1 MYPIRRRG
9 YLPVMP
15 PKDERREALKLVY
28 EQARGCTRCPE
39 FVATRTQV
47 VFGAGNAD
55 ADLMFVGEAPGA
67 NEDRMGLP
75 FVGQAGKLL
84 DQLLNEVGL
93 QRADV
98 FVANVLRCRPPGNRD
113 PHPIEIENCQE
124 YLWRQLELIEPRVV
138 CTLGNF
144 ATKLLRGDNA
154 GITRVHGR
162 DEERVIGTRAVRL
175 YPLYHPAAALYTPR
189 MLEVL
194 REDFSRIPALLA
206 QGAPDQPVTE
216 EPELVV
222 EPEERALPEPAVPV
236 ADQLDLF

>member
-84 DQLLNEVGL
+84 DQMLSEVGL

-98 FVANVLRCRPPGNRD
+98 FVANVLKCLR
-113 PHPIEIENCQE
+113 
-124 YLWRQLELIEPRVV
+124 YTALVQLGDGSWERIGRLVRSRYDGTVMSLDDDGRLVPRRVV
-138 CTLGNF
+138 GWH
-144 ATKLLRGDNA
+144 ATPLAGRSVYRLTYASAKRVRATTTCNELTGDHPLR
-154 GITRVHGR
+154 T
-162 DEERVIGTRAVRL
+162 ERG
-175 YPLYHPAAALYTPR
+175 
-189 MLEVL
+189 
-194 REDFSRIPALLA
+194 
-206 QGAPDQPVTE
+206 
-216 EPELVV
+216 
-222 EPEERALPEPAVPV
+222 
-236 ADQLDLF
+236 